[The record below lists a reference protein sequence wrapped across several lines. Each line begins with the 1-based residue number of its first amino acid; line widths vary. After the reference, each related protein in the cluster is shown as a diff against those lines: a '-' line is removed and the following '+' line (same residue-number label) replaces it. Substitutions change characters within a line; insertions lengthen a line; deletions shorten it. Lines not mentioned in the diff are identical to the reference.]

1 MLTQRTVGYLGTIT
15 LAVSIAAAVAVIDR
29 NAGTVSS
36 DRAETVFTELDD
48 LGAKVEILRISKGS
62 TAGPKTV
69 TVKRKGDGW
78 VVSELSDYPARSD
91 FARKLLFELAA
102 LKTVE
107 PKTKDPARHGRL
119 ELATVEDKASK
130 AMRVEVIGGGKT
142 LFDAHLGRNRPNLAG
157 GSSLIYVRR
166 TTDDQTWL
174 AQGDIDLNDRPA
186 QWVETKLFD
195 VSSKSVTKVTLTSP
209 AGEAMV
215 LQRDTPDARHFNI
228 VDEPSDREIR
238 NLSVVDNVASVP
250 TRLLMES
257 VRPLS
262 ELDFDGNFGKAVFE
276 VKGGLVLT
284 FDFAVDEKNEKR
296 FWARIVANTTE
307 GATDKARTFA
317 ETITKTTA
325 GWAYD
330 LGGIRTERL
339 RETLESMTVEK
350 KKKSS

>member
-1 MLTQRTVGYLGTIT
+1 M
-15 LAVSIAAAVAVIDR
+15 
-29 NAGTVSS
+29 
-36 DRAETVFTELDD
+36 
-48 LGAKVEILRISKGS
+48 
-62 TAGPKTV
+62 
-69 TVKRKGDGW
+69 
-78 VVSELSDYPARSD
+78 
-91 FARKLLFELAA
+91 
-102 LKTVE
+102 
-107 PKTKDPARHGRL
+107 
-119 ELATVEDKASK
+119 
-130 AMRVEVIGGGKT
+130 
-142 LFDAHLGRNRPNLAG
+142 
-157 GSSLIYVRR
+157 
-166 TTDDQTWL
+166 
-174 AQGDIDLNDRPA
+174 
-186 QWVETKLFD
+186 
-195 VSSKSVTKVTLTSP
+195 
-209 AGEAMV
+209 
-215 LQRDTPDARHFNI
+215 QRDTPDARHFNI

-330 LGGIRTERL
+330 LGGIQTERL